1 MSKTYGV
8 GIAGLGTVGSG
19 FLKQLKNFKT
29 PSQKTANINVIKIA
43 VKNLRKKRSLSVKSL
58 PLTTDTMSLATNDN
72 VDILIELIGGSK
84 GIAYKVVK
92 KALQNKKHVITANKA
107 LLAVHGN
114 ELSKIAEQNN
124 VCLNYEAAIAGGIPI
139 VKAVRENLRLNK
151 INKIYGILNGTCNYI
166 LTKMENNAGDFKN
179 VLNDAQKK
187 GFAELDP
194 TFDIQGI
201 DAAHKITLLSSIAF
215 DIPVNFKATF
225 IEGITK
231 IDKYDFVFAK
241 ELGYSIKLLS
251 VASKKFSKIEQRV
264 HPCFVKL
271 KSDIAKVSN
280 EINAV
285 VVNDL
290 VIGKNIFEG
299 PGAGAGPTGASVMSD
314 LMDIIRGTY
323 NYPLGVSM
331 KKKKK
336 LKIQK
341 IDDLSFPY
349 YLRITAK
356 DKAGVMAKISKAL
369 SKRKIS
375 IESIIQKPSKRSNFA
390 EIILI
395 THTVKESSLLSSIKQ
410 IKRLPEVSSSV
421 KFIRIED
428 SLWP

>member
-1 MSKTYGV
+1 
-8 GIAGLGTVGSG
+8 
-19 FLKQLKNFKT
+19 
-29 PSQKTANINVIKIA
+29 
-43 VKNLRKKRSLSVKSL
+43 
-58 PLTTDTMSLATNDN
+58 
-72 VDILIELIGGSK
+72 
-84 GIAYKVVK
+84 
-92 KALQNKKHVITANKA
+92 

-251 VASKKFSKIEQRV
+251 VASKKLSKIEQRV

-285 VVNDL
+285 VVNDS

-428 SLWP
+428 SL

>member
-1 MSKTYGV
+1 M
-8 GIAGLGTVGSG
+8 
-19 FLKQLKNFKT
+19 
-29 PSQKTANINVIKIA
+29 
-43 VKNLRKKRSLSVKSL
+43 
-58 PLTTDTMSLATNDN
+58 
-72 VDILIELIGGSK
+72 
-84 GIAYKVVK
+84 
-92 KALQNKKHVITANKA
+92 
-107 LLAVHGN
+107 
-114 ELSKIAEQNN
+114 
-124 VCLNYEAAIAGGIPI
+124 
-139 VKAVRENLRLNK
+139 
-151 INKIYGILNGTCNYI
+151 
-166 LTKMENNAGDFKN
+166 
-179 VLNDAQKK
+179 
-187 GFAELDP
+187 
-194 TFDIQGI
+194 
-201 DAAHKITLLSSIAF
+201 LSSIAF

-251 VASKKFSKIEQRV
+251 VASKKLSKIEQRV

-285 VVNDL
+285 VVNDS

-314 LMDIIRGTY
+314 LMDITRGTY

>member
-1 MSKTYGV
+1 MKKTLSLYFF
-8 GIAGLGTVGSG
+8 ILSATIIY
-19 FLKQLKNFKT
+19 
-29 PSQKTANINVIKIA
+29 SQSNYIEYHKEARFIE
-43 VKNLRKKRSLSVKSL
+43 SY
-58 PLTTDTMSLATNDN
+58 
-72 VDILIELIGGSK
+72 ILDSS
-84 GIAYKVVK
+84 Y
-92 KALQNKKHVITANKA
+92 
-107 LLAVHGN
+107 
-114 ELSKIAEQNN
+114 
-124 VCLNYEAAIAGGIPI
+124 
-139 VKAVRENLRLNK
+139 VKAVHRYKNL
-151 INKIYGILNGTCNYI
+151 
-166 LTKMENNAGDFKN
+166 F
-179 VLNDAQKK
+179 
-187 GFAELDP
+187 
-194 TFDIQGI
+194 
-201 DAAHKITLLSSIAF
+201 S
-215 DIPVNFKATF
+215 
-225 IEGITK
+225 
-231 IDKYDFVFAK
+231 KYDFVFAK

-251 VASKKFSKIEQRV
+251 VASKKLSKIEQRV

-285 VVNDL
+285 VVNDS

>member
-1 MSKTYGV
+1 MNKTYGI

-29 PSQKTANINVIKIA
+29 SSQKSANIKVIKIA
-43 VKNLRKKRSLSVKSL
+43 VKSLRKKRSVTFKSL
-58 PLTTDTMSLATNDN
+58 PLTTDTMSLATNVD

-84 GIAYKVVK
+84 GIAYKLVK
-92 KALQNKKHVITANKA
+92 KALQNSKHVITANKA
-107 LLAVHGN
+107 LLAMHGN
-114 ELSKIAEQNN
+114 ELSKIAEHNN
-124 VCLNYEAAIAGGIPI
+124 VSLNYEAAIAGGIPI
-139 VKAVRENLRLNK
+139 VKAVRENLRLNR

-166 LTKMENNAGDFKN
+166 LTKMEKNAGDFKH
-179 VLNDAQKK
+179 VLSDAQKK

-225 IEGITK
+225 IEGIAK
-231 IDKYDFVFAK
+231 IDKYDFLFAK

-251 VASKKFSKIEQRV
+251 VASNKFNKIEQRV

-271 KSDIAKVSN
+271 NSDIAKVNN

-285 VVNDL
+285 VVNDS
-290 VIGKNIFEG
+290 VIGKTIFEG

-314 LMDIIRGTY
+314 LMDILRGTY
-323 NYPLGVSM
+323 NFPLGISI

-341 IDDLSFPY
+341 IYELRFSY

-375 IESIIQKPSKRSNFA
+375 IESIIQKPSKKSNFA

-395 THTVKESSLLSSIKQ
+395 THIVKESSLLSSIKQ

-428 SLWP
+428 SLWL

>member
-1 MSKTYGV
+1 
-8 GIAGLGTVGSG
+8 
-19 FLKQLKNFKT
+19 
-29 PSQKTANINVIKIA
+29 
-43 VKNLRKKRSLSVKSL
+43 
-58 PLTTDTMSLATNDN
+58 
-72 VDILIELIGGSK
+72 
-84 GIAYKVVK
+84 
-92 KALQNKKHVITANKA
+92 
-107 LLAVHGN
+107 
-114 ELSKIAEQNN
+114 
-124 VCLNYEAAIAGGIPI
+124 
-139 VKAVRENLRLNK
+139 
-151 INKIYGILNGTCNYI
+151 
-166 LTKMENNAGDFKN
+166 
-179 VLNDAQKK
+179 
-187 GFAELDP
+187 
-194 TFDIQGI
+194 
-201 DAAHKITLLSSIAF
+201 
-215 DIPVNFKATF
+215 
-225 IEGITK
+225 
-231 IDKYDFVFAK
+231 
-241 ELGYSIKLLS
+241 LLS
-251 VASKKFSKIEQRV
+251 VASKKLSKIEQRV

-428 SLWP
+428 SL